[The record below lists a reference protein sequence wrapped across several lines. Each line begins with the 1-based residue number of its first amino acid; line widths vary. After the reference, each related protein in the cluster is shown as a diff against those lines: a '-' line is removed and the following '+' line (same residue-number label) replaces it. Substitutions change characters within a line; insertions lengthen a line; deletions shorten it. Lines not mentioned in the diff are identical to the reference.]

1 MPRYFF
7 HVRRGHVTILDREG
21 MELTN
26 VAEAAKEAARRW
38 REITVRESLRGVP
51 PGGGMIVTDEGLRT
65 VFELPFEDSNENRG
79 NLH

>member
-1 MPRYFF
+1 M
-7 HVRRGHVTILDREG
+7 
-21 MELTN
+21 TN

-51 PGGGMIVTDEGLRT
+51 GGGMIVTDEGLRR